1 MSPYSIYLLKLF
13 PVNMEARELYTT
25 HFGGESKKF
34 ENNENAGVDLLL
46 AETEVYTN
54 ESKIRLMKLGV
65 RAVLVNTFTNDTIHF
80 WLAPRSSIWK
90 TGVVLANSMGVIDR
104 TYRGELMAACMNYT
118 TNNELFLQKG
128 TRIVQVVAPDMG
140 HIVEVRICN
149 DNELDATLRGEGG
162 FGSTGGLV

>member
-1 MSPYSIYLLKLF
+1 
-13 PVNMEARELYTT
+13 
-25 HFGGESKKF
+25 
-34 ENNENAGVDLLL
+34 
-46 AETEVYTN
+46 
-54 ESKIRLMKLGV
+54 
-65 RAVLVNTFTNDTIHF
+65 
-80 WLAPRSSIWK
+80 
-90 TGVVLANSMGVIDR
+90 MGVIDR

-140 HIVEVRICN
+140 HIVEVRICD